1 MERQRLDAFFLLILV
16 ILDLTVLAFSL
27 PLAYKLRFEVLS
39 KFDFFYVEKNEIP
52 QFFPYY
58 LVINFILVILWVFL
72 LLVYRVY
79 NTKNLFSYQPVVSVI
94 TLGIFLV
101 SSLSFFY
108 RGFSYSRLIFILTWG
123 IAILL
128 TFLVRIV
135 LHIVRL
141 LSLEKKPLRVL
152 VIGNNEFSKTIIDL
166 GEKESHVK
174 FDLIDINSLDM
185 DKLDEIIVREGI
197 QEIIV
202 TERIEDEKLLKL
214 ISFKRKKGISIKIIP
229 ESYLLFSKNLIFDQ
243 ISGIPLLE
251 IEVSALEGFQ
261 GYLKEIM
268 DIVLGALGLIVF
280 SPFFLIIS
288 ILIKLDSEGPVFYK
302 HLRVGRYGKPFY
314 LWKFRTMYKDA
325 DKILDKYP
333 ELKKEFE
340 KEFKLKND
348 PRVTRVGKFLRKFS
362 LDEIPQ
368 IFNILKG
375 EMSIVGPRPITF
387 KELEKYGEYA
397 EEILRVKPGLTGLWQ
412 VSGRSD
418 VDYSQRV
425 KFDLYYIQNWSI
437 LLDIKIIFKTI
448 PSVLFGKGAY

>member
-1 MERQRLDAFFLLILV
+1 MERQRLDAVFLLILV
-16 ILDLTVLAFSL
+16 ILDLVVLTFSL
-27 PLAYKLRFEVLS
+27 PLAYKVRFEILS
-39 KFDFFYVEKNEIP
+39 KIDYFYVGKDEIP

-58 LVINFILVILWVFL
+58 LVINFVLVILWIFL
-72 LLVYRVY
+72 LLIYRVY
-79 NTKNLFSYQPVVSVI
+79 NTKNLFSYQPIINVI
-94 TLGIFLV
+94 TLGLFLV

-108 RGFSYSRLIFILTWG
+108 RGFSYSRLVFIFTWG
-123 IAILL
+123 IAVLF
-128 TFLVRIV
+128 TFLFRII
-135 LHIVRL
+135 LHIIRISFL
-141 LSLEKKPLRVL
+141 GRKPVRVL
-152 VIGNNEFSKTIIDL
+152 IIGNNEFAKTIIDS
-166 GEKESHVK
+166 GGRESYAK
-174 FDLIDINSLDM
+174 FDLIDKKHLEI
-185 DKLDEIIVREGI
+185 DELGKFIDERGI
-197 QEIIV
+197 QEIII
-202 TERIEDEKLLKL
+202 TERIEDDKLLKL
-214 ISFKRKKGISIKIIP
+214 ISFKRKKGISIKVVP
-229 ESYLLFSKNLIFDQ
+229 ESYLLFSKKLVFDQ
-243 ISGIPLLE
+243 VSGVPLLE
-251 IEVSALEGFQ
+251 IEFSALESYQ

-268 DIVLGALGLIVF
+268 DIVLGTLGLIVF

-325 DKILDKYP
+325 DKILESHP

-348 PRVTRVGKFLRKFS
+348 PRVTRVGRFLRKFS

-375 EMSIVGPRPITF
+375 EMSVVGPRPVTF
-387 KELEKYGEYA
+387 KELEKYGRYA

-437 LLDIKIIFKTI
+437 LLDIEIILKTI
-448 PSVLFGKGAY
+448 PSVFFGKGAY

>member
-1 MERQRLDAFFLLILV
+1 MEKQRLNALFVLILFV
-16 ILDLTVLAFSL
+16 LDLTLLSLAL
-27 PLAYKLRFEVLS
+27 PIAYNLRFNLLS
-39 KFDFFYVEKNEIP
+39 RVSYFYVEPNEAP

-58 LVINFILVILWVFL
+58 LTVSIVLTILWII
-72 LLVYRVY
+72 LLVFSKAY
-79 NTKNLFSYQPVVSVI
+79 NFKNLFSYYPVVNAI
-94 TLGIFLV
+94 TLGVFIV

-108 RGFSYSRLIFILTWG
+108 RGFSYSRLVFILTWG
-123 IAILL
+123 VALLL
-128 TFLVRIV
+128 TFLSRLV
-135 LHIVRL
+135 LYILRL
-141 LSLEKKPLRVL
+141 TILGKKPLRIL
-152 VIGNNEFSKTIIDL
+152 IIGNNEFARSIISSQRNRNYTEYETIDRENLDFSDL
-166 GEKESHVK
+166 EK
-174 FDLIDINSLDM
+174 
-185 DKLDEIIVREGI
+185 IVSEKDI

-202 TERIEDEKLLKL
+202 AGKISDDELLKL
-214 ISFKRKKGISIKIIP
+214 VSLKRKRSISIKVVP
-229 ESYLLFSKNLIFDQ
+229 EGYLIFAKRISFDE

-251 IEVSALEGFQ
+251 IELSALDGFQ
-261 GYLKEIM
+261 GYIKEAL
-268 DIVLGALGLIVF
+268 DFVLGTLGLIVF
-280 SPFFLIIS
+280 SPLFLIIA
-288 ILIKLDSEGPVFYK
+288 ILIKLDSPGPVFYK

-348 PRVTRVGKFLRKFS
+348 PRVTKVGKFLRKFS

-375 EMSIVGPRPITF
+375 EMSVVGPRPVTY

-418 VDYSQRV
+418 VDYSQRI

-437 LLDIKIIFKTI
+437 LLDIKIILKTI